1 LRYEVLI
8 AGMGGQGIILAGT
21 IIGTAVTVFG
31 DKLATQIASYGPEA
45 RGGRV
50 YTQLVIS
57 DEEVDYPLVRQPDVV
72 ITMSQRAFNEFAC
85 KVKEGGLVLYDEALV
100 EPEGGPSW
108 AELVPVPATSIA
120 DSLGMRRSANM
131 VMIGALTA
139 ICDLLEPEAVKEAI
153 RYRLGHRHL
162 DINLKAFE
170 AGYRLGLEKLGRRR

>member
-1 LRYEVLI
+1 MRFEVLI

-57 DEEVDYPLVRQPDVV
+57 DGEIDYPRVRSPDVV
-72 ITMSQRAFNEFAC
+72 IAMSQRGFDEFA
-85 KVKEGGLVLYDEALV
+85 KMVREGGTVIYDEDLV
-100 EPEGGPSW
+100 EPHGGPDW
-108 AELVPVPATSIA
+108 AELVPVPATRIA
-120 DSLGMRRSANM
+120 EELGMRRSANM
-131 VMIGALTA
+131 VMLGVLTA
-139 ICDLLEPEAVKEAI
+139 LCDLLEPGPVKEAI

-162 DINLKAFE
+162 DINLRAFE
-170 AGYRLGLEKLGRRR
+170 RGYELGLRLLEGRR